1 MVGDGNGPPQAVSP
15 AVKSGGQEL
24 QGQAFLA
31 SGTGRPGPALAAQCP
46 EGRGRDGQAAGLGTV
61 TRSPG

>member
-1 MVGDGNGPPQAVSP
+1 MGGGNGPPQAVCP
-15 AVKSGGQEL
+15 AVKSRGQEL

-46 EGRGRDGQAAGLGTV
+46 EGRGGDGQAASLSVV